1 MPPMLAKPGLNQLI
15 AIIQLYQAQAIAAV
29 NPDLPIIY
37 EFHKGP
43 KMRTA
48 FPWLTL
54 GFDGITFGEASQGTR
69 SQMQSF
75 ELILDSGNYDS
86 EYAQD
91 QAIDYMRVLDQIIM
105 SMSQQNKFLT
115 DWETALPIQQET
127 VPSGIT
133 IPYTQGSVK
142 EVFIEHESQ
151 SAVDA
156 PDQEV
161 PIMQIMMRIRIDVEE
176 IWP

>member
-1 MPPMLAKPGLNQLI
+1 MPPQLAKPGLNQLI
-15 AIIQLYQAQAIAAV
+15 AIIQKYQVMAINAV
-29 NPDLPIIY
+29 NPDLPVIY

-43 KMRTA
+43 KLRTA
-48 FPWLTL
+48 FPWITV
-54 GFDGITFGEASQGTR
+54 GFDGIVFGESSQSTR

-75 ELILDSGNYDS
+75 ELIMDAGNYDS
-86 EYAQD
+86 EFAQD

-105 SMSQQNKFLT
+105 TMAGPTPFYS

-133 IPYTQGSVK
+133 GPYTQGTVK

-151 SAVDA
+151 SAVDI

-161 PIMQIMMRIRIDVEE
+161 PIMQVMLRIRIDVEE